1 MAVVHGDAEQR
12 PSRELSHKEFLKDM
26 AKQTK
31 SPRPTELD
39 RAQTT
44 SLIVVLVVC
53 VACAFIPYTAVKII
67 AAIVMISLV
76 VGLGLRVWRD
86 RSGRW

>member
-1 MAVVHGDAEQR
+1 MT
-12 PSRELSHKEFLKDM
+12 
-26 AKQTK
+26 KQNK
-31 SPRPTELD
+31 PPRPTELD

-44 SLIVVLVVC
+44 SLVVVLVVC
-53 VACAFIPYTAVKII
+53 VACAFVPYTAIKII
-67 AAIVMISLV
+67 AALVMISLL

>member
-1 MAVVHGDAEQR
+1 MT
-12 PSRELSHKEFLKDM
+12 
-26 AKQTK
+26 KQNK
-31 SPRPTELD
+31 PPRPTELD

-44 SLIVVLVVC
+44 SLVIVLVVC
-53 VACAFIPYTAVKII
+53 VACAFVPYTAIKII
-67 AAIVMISLV
+67 AALVMISLL